1 MKFKP
6 LYIYLVAA
14 VVILALIV
22 IGSLQSS
29 EPEAA
34 AETQQNPHGN
44 MPEDDIHGQLGSGSD
59 MPSGSNVRADII
71 QKMNDLKEYVEENPD
86 DTVKI
91 KEYADLLGSAHK
103 LDEAMPL
110 YDRLLELNPNRV
122 DVLLI
127 KGFLYYKDGNLDD
140 AQAATRKILDI
151 DPTHANAKYN
161 IGAIAIARGDTSK
174 AIEVWKDIVDKHP
187 NSQTAGIAQRSL
199 TNLGVE

>member
-6 LYIYLVAA
+6 LYIYLIAA
-14 VVILALIV
+14 VVVLALII

-29 EPEAA
+29 EPEFAA
-34 AETQQNPHGN
+34 DEQTNPHGN
-44 MPEDDIHGQLGSGSD
+44 MPKDDIHGQLGSGAE

-110 YDRLLELNPNRV
+110 YDKLLELNPRRV

-127 KGFLYYKDGNLDD
+127 KGYLYYKDGNLDD
-140 AQAATRKILDI
+140 AQAATEKILDI
-151 DPTHANAKYN
+151 DPGHANAKFN
-161 IGAIAIARGDTSK
+161 IGAIAIAKGDTAK
-174 AIEVWKDIVDKHP
+174 AIEVWRDIVDKYP
-187 NSQTAGIAQRSL
+187 ASQTASIAQRSL
-199 TNLGVE
+199 ADLGVE

>member
-14 VVILALIV
+14 VVVVALII

-29 EPEAA
+29 EPEVADNA
-34 AETQQNPHGN
+34 MQNPHGN
-44 MPEDDIHGQLGSGSD
+44 MPTDDIHGQLGSGTD
-59 MPSGSNVRADII
+59 QPSGSNVRADII

-91 KEYADLLGSAHK
+91 KEYADLLGSSHR
-103 LDEAMPL
+103 LSEAMPL

-127 KGFLYYKDGNLDD
+127 KGYLYYRDGNLED
-140 AQAATRKILDI
+140 AQTATEKILVI
-151 DPTHANAKYN
+151 DPSHANAKYN
-161 IGAIAIARGDTSK
+161 VGAIAIARGDTSK
-174 AIEVWKDIVDKHP
+174 AIEVWKNIVDKHP
-187 NSQTAGIAQRSL
+187 ESQTARIAERSL